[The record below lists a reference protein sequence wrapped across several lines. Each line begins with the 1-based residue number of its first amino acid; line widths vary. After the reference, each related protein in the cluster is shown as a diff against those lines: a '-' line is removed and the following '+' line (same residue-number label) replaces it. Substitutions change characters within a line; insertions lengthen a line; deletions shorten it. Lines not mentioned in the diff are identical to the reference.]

1 MNNIRKFRKKEGW
14 SQAELGKKVF
24 ISPQVISYY
33 ESEKREPRFSMAKA
47 IAKALNVSLYELFPD

>member
-1 MNNIRKFRKKEGW
+1 M
-14 SQAELGKKVF
+14 F

-33 ESEKREPRFSMAKA
+33 ELEKKEPRFSMAKA